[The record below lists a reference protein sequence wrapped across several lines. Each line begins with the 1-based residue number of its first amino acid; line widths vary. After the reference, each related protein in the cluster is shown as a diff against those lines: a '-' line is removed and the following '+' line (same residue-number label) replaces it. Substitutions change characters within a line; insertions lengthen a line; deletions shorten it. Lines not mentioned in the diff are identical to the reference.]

1 MNIEEELYK
10 LSLKA
15 SKKNE
20 IPVSCI
26 IVRDNKIISKAY
38 NKKNKTNSVIDH
50 AEILAIRKAARK
62 LRTWNLSDCELYC
75 SLKPCKMCE
84 EVIKQSYIKK
94 VHYIL
99 DNEKNINYKY
109 DTEQMYANK
118 YKLFEKMIKDFFVN
132 KR

>member
-1 MNIEEELYK
+1 MNIENVLYK

-15 SKKNE
+15 FKKNE
-20 IPVSCI
+20 IPVSCV
-26 IVRDNKIISKAY
+26 IVLNNKIISKAY
-38 NKKNKTNSVIDH
+38 NKKNRTNSVIDH
-50 AEILAIRKAARK
+50 AEIIAIRKAARK
-62 LRTWNLSDCELYC
+62 LKTWNLSDCELYC

-94 VHYIL
+94 VYYIL

-109 DTEQMYANK
+109 DIEQMYASNHEF
-118 YKLFEKMIKDFFVN
+118 FEKIIKEFFVN

>member
-1 MNIEEELYK
+1 MNIENVLYK

-15 SKKNE
+15 FKKNE
-20 IPVSCI
+20 IPVSCV
-26 IVRDNKIISKAY
+26 IVLNNKIISKAY
-38 NKKNKTNSVIDH
+38 NKKNRTNSVIDH
-50 AEILAIRKAARK
+50 AEIIAIRKAARK
-62 LRTWNLSDCELYC
+62 LKTWNLSDCELYC

-94 VHYIL
+94 VYYIL

-109 DTEQMYANK
+109 DIEQMYANNHE
-118 YKLFEKMIKDFFVN
+118 LFEKMIKEFFVN